1 MSEHKN
7 ESESGDDSTTAQW
20 RDNKGIVTLG
30 GSVTFSGTTVV
41 GDNASVTANEQDK
54 KEKR

>member
-7 ESESGDDSTTAQW
+7 SSESGDDSTTAQW
-20 RDNKGIVTLG
+20 RDNRGIVNLG
-30 GSVTFSGTTVV
+30 GTNTYNGSTVV
-41 GDNASVTANEQDK
+41 GDNVTVTVNEQDK